1 MNIYV
6 VSHYYDNGESYEDYR
21 EYETHEYY
29 STLELAS
36 SKFQQETCG
45 EYEGQYE
52 LSKVELD
59 TQETECI
66 EKTDYH
72 RCHSMLDDYFSDN
85 PEDYMPDDYY
95 SEDYPDAQ
103 AQLYDEIEQAYREA
117 AGLTIFKVENWNPE
131 WDHYCEDREKQITRI
146 AHELADRYENLPVFG
161 EKSWASLVYPFYDKY
176 ELNSDE
182 RLLFTQEYYFQH
194 FIRYGHL

>member
-36 SKFQQETCG
+36 SKFQQETC
-45 EYEGQYE
+45 EDYEGQYE

-85 PEDYMPDDYY
+85 PDDYY
-95 SEDYPDAQ
+95 SEDCLDVQ
-103 AQLYDEIEQAYREA
+103 SELYEEIEQAYREA
-117 AGLTIFKVENWNPE
+117 AGLTAFSIEDWNPE

-146 AHELADRYENLPVFG
+146 AHELADRHERLNIFD
-161 EKSWASLVYPFYDKY
+161 WAKLVWPFFHMY
-176 ELNSDE
+176 ELNEHEKD
-182 RLLFTQEYYFQH
+182 LFCNEYAAQQWF
-194 FIRYGHL
+194 RYGHLEGI